1 MASSGSKVVTME
13 EAVREHV
20 KSGMSIAMGCALESM
35 IPFAAGHEILR
46 QKKINLTLIGPI
58 SDMLFDQM
66 VGGGAVSR
74 IRAAWVGNVSTGI
87 GYNFRRAIEQSVPGP
102 LEMEDHSNFSIAL
115 ALHAGAM
122 GVPFAVTHSLQGSD
136 ISSDRRVFKEIVCP
150 FTRRKLLAVRAVT
163 PDLAIINAQ
172 RADEEGNV
180 HCWGNFGV
188 SLDAAKAAKKV
199 MAVVEEIVSP
209 DLIRRD
215 PNRTVI
221 PGFRVSAVVCEPWGA
236 HPSAVQGFYGHH
248 DSVYVDYA
256 RQTRE
261 TDDARAWFDRFV
273 YGVGSRSE
281 YLKLFPRDELETLK
295 VHRSVPS
302 PSVEF
307 GY

>member
-1 MASSGSKVVTME
+1 MVASGSKVVTME

-20 KSGMSIAMGCALESM
+20 KDGMSIAMGCALESM

-46 QKKINLTLIGPI
+46 QKKKNLTLIGPI

-66 VGGGAVSR
+66 IGGGAVSR
-74 IRAAWVGNVSTGI
+74 IKAAWVGNVSTGI
-87 GYNFRRAIEQSVPGP
+87 GYNFRRAMERSIPGP
-102 LEMEDHSNFSIAL
+102 LVMEDHSNFSIAL

-136 ISSDRRVFKEIVCP
+136 ISRNQSIFKEIVCP
-150 FTRRKLLAVRAVT
+150 FTGRKLLAVKAVT

-172 RADEEGNV
+172 RADEEGNI
-180 HCWGNFGV
+180 HCWGNFGI

-199 MAVVEEIVSP
+199 LAVVEEIVSP
-209 DLIRRD
+209 ELIRRD

-221 PGFRVSAVVCEPWGA
+221 PGFRVSAVVREPWGA

-248 DSVYVDYA
+248 DRIYVDYA
-256 RQTRE
+256 QRTRE
-261 TDDARAWFDRFV
+261 EDDSRAWFDRFV
-273 YGVGSRSE
+273 YGVDGRKE
-281 YLKLFPRDELETLK
+281 YLKLIPPEELDALK
-295 VHRSVPS
+295 VSRSVPS
-302 PSVEF
+302 PVVEF